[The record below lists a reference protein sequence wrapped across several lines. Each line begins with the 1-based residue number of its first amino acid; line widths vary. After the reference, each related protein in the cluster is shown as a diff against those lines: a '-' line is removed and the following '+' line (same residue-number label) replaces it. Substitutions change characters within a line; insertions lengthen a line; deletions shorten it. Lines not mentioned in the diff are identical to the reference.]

1 MQSEN
6 SRIWLVEL
14 RASRAS
20 LSTYLVACL
29 FFAYEATRDCLPTA
43 AREVQ
48 TPLGPAAVQSIDD
61 AQPIMIVP
69 ILRAGLAFAEQ
80 VTSILPSARI
90 FHPGMSRNEETLLP
104 AIYLNKLPAK
114 FPGGCHIFLM
124 DPMLATGGTMAAAI
138 NLIEDHGA
146 NIEQIAVISAIT
158 CPPAIENLRQ
168 LFPVPRDS
176 RVCRCRLIMS

>member
-90 FHPGMSRNEETLLP
+90 FHPGKTHLVLIYINEGMSRNEETLLP
-104 AIYLNKLPAK
+104 AIYLNKSHSFMPFVSPYMDAGCLPNSQV
-114 FPGGCHIFLM
+114 
-124 DPMLATGGTMAAAI
+124 DATSSSWI
-138 NLIEDHGA
+138 QCLQPV
-146 NIEQIAVISAIT
+146 EQW
-158 CPPAIENLRQ
+158 RQ
-168 LFPVPRDS
+168 QS
-176 RVCRCRLIMS
+176 T

>member
-104 AIYLNKLPAK
+104 AIYLNKSHSFMPFVSPYMDAGCLPNSQV
-114 FPGGCHIFLM
+114 
-124 DPMLATGGTMAAAI
+124 DATSSSWI
-138 NLIEDHGA
+138 QCLQPV
-146 NIEQIAVISAIT
+146 EQW
-158 CPPAIENLRQ
+158 RQ
-168 LFPVPRDS
+168 QS
-176 RVCRCRLIMS
+176 T

>member
-1 MQSEN
+1 MPPAAA
-6 SRIWLVEL
+6 WLYIECV
-14 RASRAS
+14 SWQ
-20 LSTYLVACL
+20 
-29 FFAYEATRDCLPTA
+29 PTV

-61 AQPIMIVP
+61 TQPIMNVP

-90 FHPGMSRNEETLLP
+90 FHLGMSRNEETLLP
-104 AIYLNKLPAK
+104 SIYLNKLPAK
-114 FPGGCHIFLM
+114 FPDGCHIFLM
-124 DPMLATGGTMAAAI
+124 DPMLATGGTMAAAV

-146 NIEQIAVISAIT
+146 NIEQITVTSAIT

-168 LFPVPRDS
+168 LFPGYVTNTKTPVLHPNIAYWHWFQYCLKLS
-176 RVCRCRLIMS
+176 

>member
-90 FHPGMSRNEETLLP
+90 FHPGKTHLVLIYINEGMSRNEETLLP

-124 DPMLATGGTMAAAI
+124 DPMLATALVDTSNEI
-138 NLIEDHGA
+138 
-146 NIEQIAVISAIT
+146 
-158 CPPAIENLRQ
+158 
-168 LFPVPRDS
+168 
-176 RVCRCRLIMS
+176 RVLLSCDNGRVGDLL